1 MNERV
6 LRETN
11 RGLNRKKIDWR
22 KKGGKKGEVTGRK
35 KERKIGGNKESK
47 KGEREKRFLKLQK

>member
-1 MNERV
+1 MNKKV

-22 KKGGKKGEVTGRK
+22 KKEDRRSDGKE
-35 KERKIGGNKESK
+35 ERKIGEIRKVRKVRGGKKKE
-47 KGEREKRFLKLQK
+47 